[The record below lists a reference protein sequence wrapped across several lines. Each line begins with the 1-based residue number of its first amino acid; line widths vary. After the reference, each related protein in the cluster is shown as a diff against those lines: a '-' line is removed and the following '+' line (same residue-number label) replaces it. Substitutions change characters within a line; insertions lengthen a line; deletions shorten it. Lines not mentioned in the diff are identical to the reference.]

1 MYDKEKELLNF
12 KLVSRS
18 PSSEGT
24 IKRVDVFLL
33 REGRLSE
40 KYTSVAANKSGTY
53 PVLVKDPQ
61 NTRLLFLVN
70 NDMFLEPAEGE
81 SGTLENLLSKTTPAV
96 DYAATQPMLFYT
108 GEKDLSGISEPL
120 VNVPIIRSLAR
131 LSLKMQSETTIKIDS
146 CIISNIADRSY
157 IFPSSTVSPAGL
169 NLISASLEGSHF
181 TVSPTTP
188 QSGFLYLYE
197 SENANSKAVFFV
209 KINGV
214 RNKLE
219 VSLPARIE
227 RNKDYCITIN
237 SRGATLFGSLEILP
251 WDKGTEL
258 NANPAPFAGYQGKCP
273 GRVTYGK

>member
-1 MYDKEKELLNF
+1 MLAMKNVLYLSLFLILLYSCKKEMYDKEKELLNF

-70 NDMFLEPAEGE
+70 NDMVLEPAEAE

-108 GEKDLSGISEPL
+108 GEKDLSGISEPMI
-120 VNVPIIRSLAR
+120 NVPIIRS
-131 LSLKMQSETTIKIDS
+131 
-146 CIISNIADRSY
+146 
-157 IFPSSTVSPAGL
+157 
-169 NLISASLEGSHF
+169 
-181 TVSPTTP
+181 
-188 QSGFLYLYE
+188 
-197 SENANSKAVFFV
+197 
-209 KINGV
+209 
-214 RNKLE
+214 
-219 VSLPARIE
+219 
-227 RNKDYCITIN
+227 
-237 SRGATLFGSLEILP
+237 
-251 WDKGTEL
+251 
-258 NANPAPFAGYQGKCP
+258 
-273 GRVTYGK
+273 